1 MGRAESD
8 IIYIQGGVIAKCIV
22 NYTESYSGNTS
33 KTVTITNVQ
42 LACEERT
49 SGSWAFH
56 GSFAATDYNNEVKTG
71 AAVYTGHS
79 DGWYY
84 YTIDI
89 NIARTWSRTTSQ
101 QTKNITVTGMFD
113 YPGSVG
119 AHASF
124 HISFNSTI
132 DRLPYHTVAYN
143 PNGGSGQPGNQTK
156 WWGINLTLSSTK
168 PTRSNY
174 TFRGWSTSQ
183 NGTVVYQPG
192 STYTTNAT
200 SGTVTLY
207 AVWSFTISYNANG
220 EGVSGLPAAQTKYI
234 ATNITLSTMV
244 PTREGYVFQGW
255 STSSSGSVNYQP
267 GNVYSSNE
275 PVILYAIWHKN
286 LSATVNTTSVGP
298 YYNAHTSY
306 SISLSDV
313 VLYDDASITSVTLT
327 IGTLTVT
334 SSSWPIT
341 IDLEHIGSFEPIVIV
356 TDSLNSVQNY
366 SLPVITVKEYESPSL
381 VSEVFRTS
389 SLGKV
394 EEEGIYAIIHLK
406 VDFIDDLSTSG
417 LIKPTVTINDEAE
430 GAESFSIVWYYN
442 WTSSQGVSTPVD
454 WNNPPATTPVDL
466 YGLTTKAD
474 IPGEVEGFSIYRT
487 YDISAKI
494 KDSFDEESILVLQ
507 RLAPAFYTIDFLAG
521 GHGIAFGRPST
532 EEGFYC
538 GMEAYFLDKEGLT
551 KTLVDFFYPIGSYYE
566 TSDVTFNPNLTWGGT
581 WVKES
586 EGLVHVSAGTNYVVS
601 GANLL
606 GGQGQQDGGNK
617 DAIIPL
623 HDHPFTNPEYQ
634 AKDGAVG
641 DKAAFNTGAMSS
653 NAKHSH
659 SGWGESTASNW
670 TLSNG
675 VDIGFHRSAGI
686 SETNID
692 HTHQVPKHGHT
703 FTQPTISLKSGKGG
717 VVNSVGESVIDANM
731 QPHINVVKW
740 HRIPDPE

>member
-8 IIYIQGGVIAKCIV
+8 IIYMQGGVRAKCIV

-42 LACEERT
+42 LACEEM
-49 SGSWAFH
+49 SPSSHWSFH
-56 GSFAATDYNNEVKTG
+56 GGFAATDYNNEVKTG

-124 HISFNSTI
+124 QISFNSTI

-267 GNVYSSNE
+267 GNVYSGNE
-275 PVILYAIWHKN
+275 PIILYAIWHKN

-313 VLYDDASITSVTLT
+313 VLYDDASITSITLT
-327 IGTLTVT
+327 IGTLTIT
-334 SSSWPIT
+334 ASSWPII
-341 IDLEHIGSFEPIVIV
+341 IDLEHIGSFEPMVTV

-394 EEEGIYAIIHLK
+394 EEEGIYAVIHLK
-406 VDFIDDLSTSG
+406 VDFIDDLSTSS
-417 LIKPTVTINDEAE
+417 LIKPTVTINDEPE
-430 GAESFSIVWYYN
+430 GTESFSIIWYYN

-551 KTLVDFFYPIGSYYE
+551 KTLVDFFYPVGSYYD
-566 TSDVTFNPNLTWGGT
+566 TSDTTFDPNLTWGGT
-581 WVKES
+581 WVKEP
-586 EGLVHVSAGTNYVVS
+586 EGFVHVSAGDTYV
-601 GANLL
+601 
-606 GGQGQQDGGNK
+606 
-617 DAIIPL
+617 
-623 HDHPFTNPEYQ
+623 
-634 AKDGAVG
+634 
-641 DKAAFNTGAMSS
+641 
-653 NAKHSH
+653 
-659 SGWGESTASNW
+659 
-670 TLSNG
+670 NG
-675 VDIGFHRSAGI
+675 VSYGNDSHAHGTKDFTLKIEHIPSHNHNQRALTGTFSIRDNVARNGEFGGVMDATGI
-686 SETNID
+686 VSISNITHNVVHVSPGAITAPNVPD
-692 HTHQVPKHGHT
+692 KVTITATHTHDAQGGGKAHNHGDT
-703 FTQPTISLKSGKGG
+703 ESASSWQPSIA
-717 VVNSVGESVIDANM
+717 VIR
-731 QPHINVVKW
+731 W
-740 HRIPDPE
+740 HRIA